1 MSHSKDVAAGHSKNV
16 SAGHSKNFGAG
27 HSKNFGTGHSKD
39 LATVLTPQEQEELV
53 RDVVVTWGQVEVATL
68 RDAPVAALAGLATR
82 AVMALADGKV
92 LTVDQSAELQGRIQ
106 ALQALAAPA
115 EFSMHVTDALPTTV
129 YEALSS
135 SLPDASLV
143 TSWNVL
149 LTAVVGSA
157 AVLGATLAGTAGAD
171 VAAAHIMVVWPSWL
185 APL

>member
-1 MSHSKDVAAGHSKNV
+1 MSHSKDVSTGHSKNV
-16 SAGHSKNFGAG
+16 GAG

-39 LATVLTPQEQEELV
+39 LALVLTADEQQELV

-68 RDAPVAALAGLATR
+68 RDAPVAALVGMATR
-82 AVMALADGKV
+82 AVMALADAKV
-92 LTVDQSAELQGRIQ
+92 LTTDQSAEIQGRIQ

-115 EFSMHVTDALPTTV
+115 EFSMLVTDALPTTV
-129 YEALSS
+129 FEALSS
-135 SLPDASLV
+135 TLPDASLV

-149 LTAVVGSA
+149 LTAVTASA
-157 AVLGATLAGTAGAD
+157 AVLGATLTGEDGAD